1 MTGKHHD
8 EAEMHA
14 AGALPRDPTDGTEL
28 VSLPPGLFP
37 LTDLGN
43 AERFV
48 ARNRHRV
55 RYSPQRKRWLVWDEQ
70 RWAWD
75 ERGRVAQLAKEAV
88 RAILKEAADC
98 SDDKR
103 SAALVSHARS
113 SEKVGRLQALLTLA
127 QSEPPLPVLVAELD
141 HDPYLLNCPN
151 GTIDLRAGKL
161 RGHQR
166 ADLIT
171 KSTGV
176 DFDGNARS
184 ELWERVLHDATGGD
198 AELATYLQRVVGY
211 SLIGEPLERAFFFL
225 YGPPGTA
232 KSTLIEAFHGALGDY
247 ASAAA
252 FETWLVQSSTGGNR
266 GDLVRL
272 TGARLVVSVEV
283 RHGARWDEALVKAVT
298 GGDEITA
305 AAKYESEISFRP
317 SFTLLL
323 AANDSPTA
331 RDDDAGLWARLRRIP
346 LTAQIAPER
355 QDPSIKGKLREHG
368 HAMAV
373 LAWAVQGCLA
383 YQRDGFG
390 TCKAVEA
397 STAAYRAENDHF
409 SEFLADCCIFE
420 PGLRTTRKALRD
432 KYESW
437 AKETGRRSL
446 LSARDIAT
454 KLRAKGAE
462 EAIVKGSREWSGL
475 GFQGVGEVHFGVQG
489 ADGCSTPRES
499 SSYPDLVEGS
509 GNSAP
514 KCTPLHPE
522 QQQEELW

>member
-1 MTGKHHD
+1 MSGQHLD
-8 EAEMHA
+8 EAEKPA
-14 AGALPRDPTDGTEL
+14 DTEL
-28 VSLPPGLFP
+28 VAIAPGLFAF
-37 LTDLGN
+37 TDLGN

-48 ARNRHRV
+48 ARCRAKV
-55 RYSPQRKRWLVWDEQ
+55 RYSPQRRRWLVWDEQ

-75 ERGRVAQLAKEAV
+75 ERGQITQLAKDTV
-88 RAILKEAADC
+88 RGILAEAAAC
-98 SDDKR
+98 RDDKQR
-103 SAALVSHARS
+103 AAIISHARS
-113 SEKVGRLQALLTLA
+113 SEKVGRIQALLTLA
-127 QSEPPLPVLVAELD
+127 QSEPPLPVLVSEIDA
-141 HDPYLLNCPN
+141 DPYLLNCPN
-151 GTIDLRAGKL
+151 GTIDLRTGKL

-166 ADLIT
+166 SDLIT

-198 AELATYLQRVVGY
+198 GDLAAYLQRVVGY

-317 SFTLLL
+317 SFTLML

-331 RDDDAGLWARLRRIP
+331 REDDAGLWARLRRIP
-346 LTAQIAPER
+346 LTAQIAIER
-355 QDPSIKGKLREHG
+355 QDPSIKAKLREHA

-373 LAWAVQGCLA
+373 LAWAVAGCLA
-383 YQRDGFG
+383 YQRDGLG
-390 TCKAVEA
+390 TCSAVEE

-409 SEFLADCCIFE
+409 SEFLADCCVFE
-420 PGLRTTRKALRD
+420 TGLRTTRKALRD

-446 LSARDIAT
+446 LSARDIAA
-454 KLRAKGAE
+454 KLKSRGAE
-462 EAIVKGSREWSGL
+462 ERMVKGTREWFGL
-475 GFQGVGEVHFGVQG
+475 GFQDPAGEQNGYQG
-489 ADGCSTPRES
+489 ADGSSVPQES
-499 SSYPDLVEGS
+499 SSILSLVEGS
-509 GNSAP
+509 GNGAP
-514 KCTPLHPE
+514 KCSPLLPASE
-522 QQQEELW
+522 QEELW